1 MHRAAIA
8 ILAFTSSASLALA
21 ATDEELRL
29 QIAGSWGQDLTCST
43 GRLTF
48 NPDGTFALTRPDRN
62 EAGTWQIA
70 GGTLT
75 GTTSDGSARPEVT
88 ISFGDGTLA
97 MTSGDHTETLSRCT
111 AP

>member
-1 MHRAAIA
+1 MFRTAAA
-8 ILAFTSSASLALA
+8 FLALAGWASFALA
-21 ATDEELRL
+21 ATDEELREQL
-29 QIAGSWGQDLTCST
+29 AGSWGQDLTCST

-48 NPDGTFALTRPDRN
+48 NPDGTFSLARPDRN
-62 EAGTWQIA
+62 ETGTWQIT

-75 GTTSDGSARPEVT
+75 GTTADGSARPEVT

-97 MTSGDHTETLSRCT
+97 MTSGDHTETLSRCS